1 MRQPTISSRLL
12 NYLIETEG
20 GKKKR
25 KRKGEES
32 GERWVMKRELQFFS
46 HIYARPIF
54 DRPISRSIA
63 CLQGRRSPISKLY
76 ISYPFL
82 SPPPPSPRSR
92 TLVHHL
98 RRNSF
103 IRKVGEFMN
112 YARPV
117 FRGYEPAIQLSNVAP
132 FFFLRNRRE
141 AIGEKVSGRER
152 CISRVFLQFFLLL
165 FFFLDFFFLIF
176 ENTVSSSFSFFWKII

>member
-1 MRQPTISSRLL
+1 MRQPTISSRSVRL

-32 GERWVMKRELQFFS
+32 GERWVMKRELQFFFT
-46 HIYARPIF
+46 YLRPPYL
-54 DRPISRSIA
+54 RPTHFEINRVS
-63 CLQGRRSPISKLY
+63 QGRRSPISKLY

-117 FRGYEPAIQLSNVAP
+117 FRGYEPAI
-132 FFFLRNRRE
+132 
-141 AIGEKVSGRER
+141 
-152 CISRVFLQFFLLL
+152 
-165 FFFLDFFFLIF
+165 
-176 ENTVSSSFSFFWKII
+176 